1 MRSSSSNRSS
11 ERRGRSRNNN
21 EGSGEDRS
29 ANLKLRNPH
38 TILAA
43 LAVRPEDF
51 AEIRIARRSDH
62 SGSWLEVIQAAEE
75 AGISIEVGGADPQSS
90 QVRSYVGEA
99 EVKVREPISVTEM
112 FSDPQ
117 VGDIWIGLDGVQD
130 SRNIGAIAR
139 TAQFFGIRGI
149 VLTRDRTAPITS
161 ISHDVAAGGLELLQ
175 ISQPPNLSKALSEI
189 RSMGVW
195 TVGTA
200 EDAEESL
207 ESLKPDR
214 PWMILVGNEEKGLRR
229 LTRNACDLMVSI
241 PSDNQFVSSLNVSVA
256 AGITISTLKL

>member
-1 MRSSSSNRSS
+1 MRAASSNRSGD
-11 ERRGRSRNNN
+11 RRGRSRHN
-21 EGSGEDRS
+21 ERSAEDRPTT
-29 ANLKLRNPH
+29 LKLRNPH

-51 AEIRIARRSDH
+51 IEIRVARQGDH
-62 SGSWLEVIQAAEE
+62 SGSWLEVIQTAEE
-75 AGISIEVGGADPQSS
+75 VGISIEVGAADSQSA
-90 QVRSYVGEA
+90 QGRSYVGEA
-99 EVKVREPISVTEM
+99 DVKVRETVSISEM

-117 VGDIWIGLDGVQD
+117 VGDVWLGLDGVQD

-161 ISHDVAAGGLELLQ
+161 ISHDVAAGGLEVIQ

-189 RSMGVW
+189 QSLGVW
-195 TVGTA
+195 IVGTA
-200 EDAEESL
+200 DDAEESL

-229 LTRNACDLMVSI
+229 LTRDACDLMVNI
-241 PSDNQFVSSLNVSVA
+241 PSGNQFVSSLNVSVA
-256 AGITISTLKL
+256 AGIAISTLKL